1 MKLAVVVSGFPR
13 RSETFMLGELLALEA
28 NGALVGVFA
37 TKLGE
42 TGPAQPGTE
51 RLTKYVEF
59 LPDVS
64 IEEQAKA
71 VRMMLARKKVMGFMR
86 TSRTGRL
93 KLRSTRRECWD
104 VPFGFSTHARDARKV
119 APSVLG
125 QRARD
130 AAASLRA
137 IPMSR
142 KTSCAWFRSSSPAAW
157 RRSSAIHTARCECKW
172 RAAVAGCGPARLKR
186 RVSLSD
192 CCACRCEDS
201 FHAHDRR

>member
-28 NGALVGVFA
+28 NGVLAGVFA

-71 VRMMLARKKVMGFMR
+71 VRTMLARKQVSGI
-86 TSRTGRL
+86 
-93 KLRSTRRECWD
+93 
-104 VPFGFSTHARDARKV
+104 HAYFAHRPAEVAQARKIGQ
-119 APSVLG
+119 ALG
-125 QRARD
+125 QREYEQD
-130 AAASLRA
+130 G
-137 IPMSR
+137 
-142 KTSCAWFRSSSPAAW
+142 
-157 RRSSAIHTARCECKW
+157 E
-172 RAAVAGCGPARLKR
+172 
-186 RVSLSD
+186 
-192 CCACRCEDS
+192 
-201 FHAHDRR
+201 